1 MIIDSIL
8 KFLNTQAKEVGLPSV
23 KVDYLATKD
32 SLSMQTIAQ
41 PSVEREYI
49 DGTTIRRMSFRLMRK
64 GKEEQTSSVSSL
76 NIISSLEAFAL
87 LFEGMDDFVLDDN
100 FTIIRADVTLPSIIA
115 REAEKEVVYGVTVN
129 VTYKEN

>member
-8 KFLNTQAKEVGLPSV
+8 QFLNTQAKEVGLPSV

-87 LFEGMDDFVLDDN
+87 LFEEMDDFVLDDN

>member
-8 KFLNTQAKEVGLPSV
+8 KFLNTQAKKVGLPSV

-87 LFEGMDDFVLDDN
+87 LFEEMDDFVLDDS
-100 FTIIRADVTLPSIIA
+100 FTIVRADVTLPSIIA